1 MTYQE
6 KLNLPPWLLKRAE
19 ILKRDE
25 NKCVNCGYR
34 WRPILFSMPLTELIL
49 DFEIQI
55 YTIKNKVVYFNQVV
69 KDEGEFSLKL
79 MDKFNKYNPEFFR
92 KIPFS

>member
-1 MTYQE
+1 M
-6 KLNLPPWLLKRAE
+6 
-19 ILKRDE
+19 
-25 NKCVNCGYR
+25 
-34 WRPILFSMPLTELIL
+34 FSMPLTELIL

-79 MDKFNKYNPEFFR
+79 MDKFNKYNPEFFE
-92 KIPFS
+92 KYLSLDGWYF